1 MRVLADTNV
10 LLRLFDRADPDH
22 LAIRRALGELKKSQD
37 EVVVAP
43 QAIAELWN
51 VSTRPIAARGGLGLT
66 IRETDRRVRLIE
78 RSFSVL
84 ADSLEVYITWRRLVL
99 DYKIEGVNVHDARLV
114 AFMMVHQVPRLLTLN
129 LRDFKR
135 YNEIIAYAP

>member
-22 LAIRRALGELKKSQD
+22 AAIRNALRSLDNNGD

-43 QAIAELWN
+43 QSVSELWN
-51 VSTRPIAARGGLGLT
+51 VCTRPISARGGMGLSV
-66 IRETDRRVRLIE
+66 RETDRRVRLIE
-78 RSFSVL
+78 RSFTML
-84 ADSLEVYITWRRLVL
+84 PDSMDVYKTWRRLVV

-114 AFMMVHQVPRLLTLN
+114 AFMIAHQVPRLLTLN
-129 LRDFKR
+129 IRDFKR
-135 YNEIIAYAP
+135 YSEITAYTP